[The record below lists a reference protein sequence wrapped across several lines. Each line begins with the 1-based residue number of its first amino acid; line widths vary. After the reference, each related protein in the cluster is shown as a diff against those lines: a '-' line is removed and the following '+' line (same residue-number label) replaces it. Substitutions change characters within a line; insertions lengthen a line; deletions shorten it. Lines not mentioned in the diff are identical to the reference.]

1 MRETILLHHPLADIR
16 IKAIENRQAKKLR
29 QVISSALDDYL
40 EEPSIAASVIHADF
54 ILAAN

>member
-40 EEPSIAASVIHADF
+40 EETSIAASVIHADF